1 MPGGKRTESVPTQ
14 TSVMGD
20 LQTGVRRVSHS
31 HTEQKKEGR
40 QVFQVRESLLR
51 CPADEAAA

>member
-20 LQTGVRRVSHS
+20 LRIGVGRESHS
-31 HTEQKKEGR
+31 HTEQTKEGR
-40 QVFQVRESLLR
+40 QVSPVRESLLR
-51 CPADEAAA
+51 RPDEAAV

>member
-20 LQTGVRRVSHS
+20 LRIGVGRESHS
-31 HTEQKKEGR
+31 HTEQTKEGR
-40 QVFQVRESLLR
+40 QVSQVRESLLR
-51 CPADEAAA
+51 RPDEAAV